1 MNRTDRLYALAEE
14 LRFAGERGRTS
25 SELARQFEVSTRTVK
40 RDLAALQQA
49 GMPIWSEGG
58 PGGGYR
64 LLPSSTDLPP
74 VTFTP
79 GEAVAIAVALGSQPH
94 LPFATDGRAAL
105 TKLLDAMQPEGRAE
119 ASGLAAR
126 VWVGGGA
133 DERGAAAR
141 VLDESMRGGTVALID
156 YVDAEGERTEQR
168 PVEPMAFVQAF
179 GSWYLMAWCRWRQ
192 AGRWFRFDRIKRATA
207 TRRRAKERTILEV
220 FGEPPESAGPISRG
234 WPIGATERRS
244 AELAE
249 LATEA
254 VPGVRPPGS
263 G

>member
-25 SELARQFEVSTRTVK
+25 AALARQFEVSTRTVK

-74 VTFTP
+74 VAFTP

-105 TKLLDAMQPEGRAE
+105 TKLLEAMQPEGRAE
-119 ASGLAAR
+119 ASGLASR
-126 VWVGGGA
+126 VWVTGDA
-133 DERGAAAR
+133 DDRGVAAR
-141 VLDESMRGGTVALID
+141 VLDESMRDATVALID
-156 YVDAEGERTEQR
+156 YVDADGVRTERR
-168 PVEPMAFVQAF
+168 PVEPMAFVQVV
-179 GSWYLMAWCRWRQ
+179 GWWYLLAWCRLRQ
-192 AGRWFRFDRIKRATA
+192 AGRWFRLDRIERATA
-207 TRRRAKERTILEV
+207 TRRRAKERTILDV
-220 FGEPPESAGPISRG
+220 FGEPPAGSEPISRR
-234 WPIGATERRS
+234 WPGEVASDGGAE
-244 AELAE
+244 
-249 LATEA
+249 
-254 VPGVRPPGS
+254 GG
-263 G
+263 

>member
-25 SELARQFEVSTRTVK
+25 AELAAQFEVSTRTVK

-105 TKLLDAMQPEGRAE
+105 TKLLDAMQPEGRAQ
-119 ASGLAAR
+119 ASGLASR
-126 VWVGGGA
+126 VWVRGGA
-133 DERGAAAR
+133 DDRGAAAR
-141 VLDESMRGGTVALID
+141 VLDEVLRDGRVALID
-156 YVDAEGERTEQR
+156 YVDGAGERSEQR
-168 PVEPMAFVQAF
+168 PVEPMAFVQSF
-179 GSWYLMAWCRWRQ
+179 GRWYLLAWCRWRK
-192 AGRWFRFDRIKRATA
+192 AGRWFRLDRIERAVA
-207 TRRRAKERTILEV
+207 TRRRALERTILDV
-220 FGEPPESAGPISRG
+220 FGEPPSDAGPISRG
-234 WPIGATERRS
+234 WPDACGGDQGPAS
-244 AELAE
+244 Q
-249 LATEA
+249 
-254 VPGVRPPGS
+254 
-263 G
+263 

>member
-25 SELARQFEVSTRTVK
+25 ADLARQFEVSTRTVK

-64 LLPSSTDLPP
+64 LLPSSTDLPA

-126 VWVGGGA
+126 VWVTGDA
-133 DERGAAAR
+133 DDRGAAAR

-156 YVDAEGERTEQR
+156 YVDAAGGRTEQR
-168 PVEPMAFVQAF
+168 PVEPMAFVQLV
-179 GSWYLMAWCRWRQ
+179 GWWYLLAWCRLRR
-192 AGRWFRFDRIKRATA
+192 AGRWFRLDRIEHAVP
-207 TRRRAKERTILEV
+207 TRRHAPERTILDV
-220 FGEPPESAGPISRG
+220 FGEPPPGAGPISRG
-234 WPIGATERRS
+234 WPDGS
-244 AELAE
+244 AE
-249 LATEA
+249 
-254 VPGVRPPGS
+254 VGS

>member
-1 MNRTDRLYALAEE
+1 MTPSCHCFWEPRGWAINRTDRLYALAEE

-25 SELARQFEVSTRTVK
+25 TALARQFEVSTRTVK

-105 TKLLDAMQPEGRAE
+105 TKLLDAMQPDGRAA

-126 VWVGGGA
+126 VWVSGGA
-133 DERGAAAR
+133 DDRGAAAR
-141 VLDESMRGGTVALID
+141 VLDEALRGGRMALID
-156 YVDAEGERTEQR
+156 YVDGDGQRSEQR
-168 PVEPMAFVQAF
+168 PVEPMAFVQVR
-179 GSWYLMAWCRWRQ
+179 GSWYLMAWCEWRA
-192 AGRWFRFDRIKRATA
+192 AGRWFRLDRIEAAVPSRRVTA
-207 TRRRAKERTILEV
+207 ERTIHEV
-220 FGEPPESAGPISRG
+220 FGEPPPDAGPISRT
-234 WPIGATERRS
+234 WPVSS
-244 AELAE
+244 ASP
-249 LATEA
+249 T
-254 VPGVRPPGS
+254 R
-263 G
+263 